1 MDLFD
6 LGRLSPAH
14 WFTSA
19 TEPIQHPAYAV
30 LAGML
35 VLGLVGAIYLRIAS
49 EQMFHGHRFKQR
61 QVARGA
67 TASIWLCA
75 AGLVVLLFRWQPVPF
90 LSMRVWFYLW
100 WLAAVA
106 LVAYAVYFYRRVYP
120 ERLSA
125 YEDAERRRRY
135 LPRPSATARPR
146 QKARRRR

>member
-14 WFTSA
+14 WFASA

-30 LAGML
+30 LAGLL
-35 VLGLVGAIYLRIAS
+35 VLGLVAAIYLRITS
-49 EQMFHGHRFKQR
+49 EHMFDGHRFKQR

-67 TASIWLCA
+67 TAVIWVCA
-75 AGLVVLLFRWQPVPF
+75 AGLLVLLFRWQPVPM

-100 WLAAVA
+100 WIGAAV
-106 LVAYAVYFYRRVYP
+106 LVAYGVYFYRRVYP

-135 LPRPSATARPR
+135 LPRPSSAARPR